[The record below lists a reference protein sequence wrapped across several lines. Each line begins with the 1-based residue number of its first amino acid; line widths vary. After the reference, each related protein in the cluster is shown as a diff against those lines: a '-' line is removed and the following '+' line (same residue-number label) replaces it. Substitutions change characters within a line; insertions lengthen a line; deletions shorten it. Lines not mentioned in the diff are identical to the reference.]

1 MNAPEASFL
10 NSIGVIMLS
19 LLLSACTN
27 VGLKAINTPSYLS
40 ADLEVEKDLVYGNEG
55 HQRLDLYFPAD
66 SAKRNK
72 KLVIF
77 VYGGDWR
84 SGSRESYFFVADAL
98 TSAGF
103 VVAIPDYIKYPEGVF
118 PAFVEDIAQAVDW
131 LSRHIDQFADID
143 DFTLM
148 GHSAGAH
155 TGALLVT
162 DRRYL
167 AAHGLPATTI
177 DAFVGLAGPYAY
189 LPQEEKYRDIF
200 GNLDDYRRM
209 QPLHFVTGSEPPMLL
224 LHGSEDTTVLPVHTR
239 KLAEK
244 VNCLGGNAA
253 TRFYPQRGHAGL
265 VLALSRI
272 SDQNNDIRSHILE
285 FLQRVSPGDP
295 HASE

>member
-1 MNAPEASFL
+1 
-10 NSIGVIMLS
+10 MLS

-40 ADLEVEKDLVYGNEG
+40 ADLEVEKDLVYGNER
-55 HQRLDLYFPAD
+55 HQRLDLYFPAE
-66 SAKRNK
+66 SANRNK

-77 VYGGDWR
+77 VYGGDWT
-84 SGSRESYFFVADAL
+84 SGSRENYFFVADAL

-103 VVAIPDYIKYPEGVF
+103 IVAIPDYIKYPEGAF
-118 PAFVEDIAQAVDW
+118 PAFVEDIAQAVHW
-131 LSRHIDQFADID
+131 LAGHIDQYADID
-143 DFTLM
+143 HFILM

-162 DRRYL
+162 DHRYL

-224 LHGSEDTTVLPVHTR
+224 LHGSEDTTVLPTHTR
-239 KLAEK
+239 KFAEK
-244 VNCLGGNAA
+244 VNARGGRAV
-253 TRFYPQRGHAGL
+253 THFYPKRGHANM

-272 SDQNNDIRSHILE
+272 SDQSNEIRTAVLD
-285 FLQRVSPGDP
+285 FLNRDLPLAQDTN
-295 HASE
+295 